1 MPAHAPHGAT
11 QGSRFAAE
19 LAAFRAAH
27 PAAAAAEVFVVD
39 LNGQARGK
47 LVPLDTL
54 AKLGK
59 GSMKM
64 PASTAGLDIF
74 GEDVEEAGI
83 AIQTGDPD
91 GALDPVP
98 GSLGP
103 MLWAARP
110 TAQVQATIRM
120 PDGALSDFDPRNVLA
135 RVVAEAATRG
145 LTPCVAL
152 ELEFFLIDPREPCP
166 PMHPSGGFRLSAN
179 QVYDLELLRAFEPV
193 IARMT
198 EAAHALGAPAETV
211 IAEFGTGQFEV
222 NLLHMADALA
232 AADKMVA
239 LKRAI
244 RGVARAEGLDAT
256 FMPKPYGDRVGSGL
270 HMHLSLLDAAGNNLF
285 DAALEPA
292 TSPRNASSP
301 GSAGRSAAEGDAPAQ
316 PGRDAAR
323 PQSAPPNDLMR
334 HSMAG
339 MLRHMA
345 DCQLVFAPHLNS
357 YRRMVPG
364 SFVPVEA
371 HWAFD
376 NRGSAL
382 RLPETAGPGARIE
395 HRVAGSDAN
404 PYLVTAAVLAAALA
418 GLDERAEPPP
428 PLQGQIVPGQGE
440 PLPLSWAAAE
450 RRFSRSGFVARWLGE
465 KFRHVYGAQ
474 KRQELAHMLALVT
487 DREYEV
493 YLRRV

>member
-1 MPAHAPHGAT
+1 MNDAAVDGSPGRARGAKKKSG
-11 QGSRFAAE
+11 QHVAQPDARAAFAEE

-27 PAAAAAEVFVVD
+27 PEVEVAEVFVID
-39 LNGQARGK
+39 LNGRPRGK
-47 LVPLDTL
+47 LVPFEGL
-54 AKLGK
+54 AKLAEG
-59 GSMKM
+59 GMKM
-64 PASTAGLDIF
+64 PASTPGLDIF

-103 MLWAARP
+103 MLWAASP
-110 TAQVQATIRM
+110 TAQVQGTIRM
-120 PDGALSDFDPRNVLA
+120 PDGAVSPFDPRNVLA
-135 RVVAEAATRG
+135 RVVEQASARG

-152 ELEFFLIDPREPCP
+152 ELEFFLIDPAEPCP
-166 PMHPSGGFRLSAN
+166 PLHPTGGGRLADN

-193 IARMT
+193 IARIT
-198 EAAHALGAPAETV
+198 AAARALGAPADTV
-211 IAEFGTGQFEV
+211 IAEFGTGQFEL
-222 NLLHMADALA
+222 NLNHMPDALA

-244 RGVARAEGLDAT
+244 RGVARAERLDAT

-270 HMHLSLLDAAGNNLF
+270 HMHLSLLDAAGANHF
-285 DAALEPA
+285 AGEP
-292 TSPRNASSP
+292 
-301 GSAGRSAAEGDAPAQ
+301 GV
-316 PGRDAAR
+316 
-323 PQSAPPNDLMR
+323 PNETMR
-334 HSMAG
+334 HAMAG

-345 DCQLVFAPHLNS
+345 DCQLIFAPHLNS

-382 RLPETAGPGARIE
+382 RLPETAGSGARIE

-404 PYLVTAAVLAAALA
+404 PYLVTAAVLAAVLA
-418 GLDERAEPPP
+418 GLDEGAEPPP
-428 PLQGQIVPGQGE
+428 PLQGQIVPGQGQ

-450 RRFSRSGFVARWLGE
+450 RRFARSDFVARWLGE
-465 KFRHVYGAQ
+465 QFRHVFGAQ
-474 KRQELAHMLALVT
+474 KRQERAHMLSLVT

>member
-1 MPAHAPHGAT
+1 MAT
-11 QGSRFAAE
+11 AGTRAAAEAGFAAE

-27 PAAAAAEVFVVD
+27 PDAAAAEVFVID
-39 LNGQARGK
+39 LNGTARGK
-47 LVPLDTL
+47 LVPIETL
-54 AKLGK
+54 AKLAK
-59 GSMKM
+59 GGMKM
-64 PASTAGLDIF
+64 PASTPGLDIF

-91 GALDPVP
+91 GALDAVP
-98 GSLGP
+98 RSLGP

-120 PDGALSDFDPRNVLA
+120 PDGAVSAFDPRSVLA
-135 RVVAEAATRG
+135 RVVDEAAARG

-152 ELEFFLIDPREPCP
+152 ELEFFLIDPGAPCP
-166 PMHPSGGFRLSAN
+166 PLHPTGGGRLVAN

-193 IARMT
+193 IAGIT
-198 EAAHALGAPAETV
+198 AAAHALGAPAETV

-244 RGVARAEGLDAT
+244 RGVARGQGLDAT

-270 HMHLSLLDAAGNNLF
+270 HLHLSLLDAEAGNLF
-285 DAALEPA
+285 AAA
-292 TSPRNASSP
+292 P
-301 GSAGRSAAEGDAPAQ
+301 GAP
-316 PGRDAAR
+316 
-323 PQSAPPNDLMR
+323 NETLR
-334 HSMAG
+334 HAMAG

-345 DCQLVFAPHLNS
+345 DCQLIFAPHLNS

-404 PYLVTAAVLAAALA
+404 PYLVTAAVLAAVLA
-418 GLDERAEPPP
+418 GLDEGAEPPP

-440 PLPLSWAAAE
+440 PLPLSWASAE
-450 RRFSRSGFVARWLGE
+450 RRFSRSDFVAGWLGE
-465 KFRHVYGAQ
+465 RFRHVYGAQ
-474 KRQELAHMLALVT
+474 KRQERAHMLSLVT